1 MSVKILL
8 KTLFIIWMMVITVLS
23 VIPHADDG
31 IMVLTNVTTSGM
43 AWGSSLRSTL
53 SPQTYPPLED
63 YTD

>member
-1 MSVKILL
+1 
-8 KTLFIIWMMVITVLS
+8 MMVITVLS